1 MAGMSEPFTE
11 TTTQSWISRLG
22 GALMGV
28 IFGLV
33 LLAVAGWLAFW
44 NEGRAITTARSLS
57 EGAGLVVGVD
67 ATRPDPANAGRLVH
81 VAAPVRVAEIPRD
94 GLLGSAPPPGTLR
107 LLRTVEMFQ
116 WREEER
122 SETRTKLG
130 GGTETVTTFSYTR
143 GWQEGRV
150 DSSRFRRPEGHE
162 NPQPTH
168 ASRSFT
174 APGAMLGGFRLTAQ
188 QLEAI
193 PAEDALGEPRVI
205 GADPANP
212 RVGDLRVT
220 WRVARPEALSVV
232 AAQMGEGF
240 GPFPT
245 RAGDRL
251 FLLETGQVPA
261 AAMFR
266 AAEQQN
272 AILTWALR
280 AGMAVLVFIGF
291 ALVLNPLKVLA
302 DIIPPLGAVVGF
314 GTGFVALVLTLLVA
328 PALVAL
334 AWLAVRP
341 VLALALLAGGAL
353 AAYAALRWR
362 RAARP
367 AIA

>member
-1 MAGMSEPFTE
+1 MPGMSDQFTE
-11 TTTQSWISRLG
+11 TTTQSWLSRLG

-28 IFGLV
+28 LFGLL
-33 LLAVAGWLAFW
+33 LLAIAGWLAFW
-44 NEGRAITTARSLS
+44 NEGRAITTARSLA
-57 EGAGLVVGVD
+57 EGAGLVVSVD
-67 ATRPDPANAGRLVH
+67 AARPDPARNGALVH

-94 GLLGSAPPPGTLR
+94 GLLGTPPPPGTLR
-107 LLRTVEMFQ
+107 LVRTVEMFQ

-122 SETRTKLG
+122 SETRTRLG
-130 GGTETVTTFSYTR
+130 GGTETETTYSYTR

-168 ASRSFT
+168 ASRAFT

-188 QLEAI
+188 QLESI
-193 PAEDALGEPRVI
+193 PAEEALGEPRFI

-212 RVGDLRVT
+212 RIGDLRVA

-240 GPFPT
+240 GPYPT

-272 AILTWALR
+272 AVLTWALR
-280 AGMAVLVFIGF
+280 AGMALMVFIGF
-291 ALVLNPLKVLA
+291 ALLLNPLKVLA
-302 DIIPPLGAVVGF
+302 DVIPPLGAVVGF
-314 GTGFVALVLTLLVA
+314 GTGFVALALALLVA

-341 VLALALLAGGAL
+341 LLALGLLAGGAA
-353 AAYAALRWR
+353 AAYLALRWR
-362 RAARP
+362 RRARP